1 MWFSSWADIA
11 RVVVLTIVGWGW
23 LTTLIR
29 LFGKRT
35 ISKMNPGD
43 FVVTVALGSM
53 VSTLVLFSKQI
64 PVANGIAALAAMVV
78 VQFCVEWTTA
88 RSRRLR
94 QAIDGSPVLLVH
106 NGRMLHDNMRRENI
120 DDQDILEALR
130 RHDVASVADTQAVI
144 LEIDGS
150 FSVIKRENTDRRS
163 STLHDVKHSS

>member
-1 MWFSSWADIA
+1 
-11 RVVVLTIVGWGW
+11 
-23 LTTLIR
+23 
-29 LFGKRT
+29 
-35 ISKMNPGD
+35 
-43 FVVTVALGSM
+43 
-53 VSTLVLFSKQI
+53 
-64 PVANGIAALAAMVV
+64 MVV